1 MDLPQTDAGV
11 PAAGIDPSL
20 EELAAIITIADI
32 FDWLGTAEPTRAAFI
47 AAMGGGQLK
56 LRDLVFVKQ
65 AEWDRAIAT
74 IRVPVDNEQPRNLS
88 AVETGHIAMV
98 RRVSRLR
105 VGLKAVEDPAIQ
117 PGQAAGGLPPSGTSL
132 FGALAPATAPAQAAE
147 PTIKLSVI
155 LDPSMDT
162 ALQRLPQ
169 ARIRALFNEYAK
181 SRGAEP
187 AEDVEPTVEQVSA
200 IAQVVAAD
208 LVPYA
213 DFSLLGPHG
222 KRMVGKLSYLA
233 WTFQPDGTWHR
244 KELPGPPSFE
254 HWWASFRVLR
264 TIYLLLDIAP
274 PELLDNYG
282 EMLRGFHQLYG
293 PDTWFIIY
301 TADVRMRSE
310 QFDRLRRFAERDHEI
325 ALACGQPSSFDPA
338 KQWYATFRAA
348 IADKLWW
355 DENLHRPA
363 MLYLTKCKS
372 AAESVTD
379 GTVQNFDASTP
390 HRRDAGQ
397 HRSRSR
403 GRTRN
408 QKRAARRAGG
418 GSASQ
423 GDGGTSAGKGFCN
436 AYNSPNGCHR
446 TDCPYKCGYCSYCKK
461 RGHSEVVCRA
471 NPLNNTL
478 ASGPSAPPPSQGGA
492 GSGGAGKGGGK
503 KGKGKRW

>member
-1 MDLPQTDAGV
+1 
-11 PAAGIDPSL
+11 
-20 EELAAIITIADI
+20 
-32 FDWLGTAEPTRAAFI
+32 
-47 AAMGGGQLK
+47 
-56 LRDLVFVKQ
+56 
-65 AEWDRAIAT
+65 
-74 IRVPVDNEQPRNLS
+74 
-88 AVETGHIAMV
+88 
-98 RRVSRLR
+98 
-105 VGLKAVEDPAIQ
+105 
-117 PGQAAGGLPPSGTSL
+117 
-132 FGALAPATAPAQAAE
+132 
-147 PTIKLSVI
+147 
-155 LDPSMDT
+155 
-162 ALQRLPQ
+162 
-169 ARIRALFNEYAK
+169 
-181 SRGAEP
+181 
-187 AEDVEPTVEQVSA
+187 
-200 IAQVVAAD
+200 
-208 LVPYA
+208 
-213 DFSLLGPHG
+213 
-222 KRMVGKLSYLA
+222 
-233 WTFQPDGTWHR
+233 
-244 KELPGPPSFE
+244 
-254 HWWASFRVLR
+254 
-264 TIYLLLDIAP
+264 
-274 PELLDNYG
+274 
-282 EMLRGFHQLYG
+282 
-293 PDTWFIIY
+293 
-301 TADVRMRSE
+301 
-310 QFDRLRRFAERDHEI
+310 
-325 ALACGQPSSFDPA
+325 
-338 KQWYATFRAA
+338 
-348 IADKLWW
+348 LWW
-355 DENLHRPA
+355 DEILHRPA